1 MFGCENNNNNILM
14 KRMTHAISIKNNH
27 DLFKLEKN
35 TH

>member
-1 MFGCENNNNNILM
+1 M